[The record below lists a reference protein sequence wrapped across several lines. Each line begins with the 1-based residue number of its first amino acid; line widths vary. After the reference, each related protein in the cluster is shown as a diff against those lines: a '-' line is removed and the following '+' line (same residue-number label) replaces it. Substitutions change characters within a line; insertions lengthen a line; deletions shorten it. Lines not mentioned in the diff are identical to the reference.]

1 MKLLLGI
8 MNLTASSLNNIQNEN
23 ALSIRTT
30 MVVYFLYSHVLVTI
44 NTKIHVLD
52 TFFYLFWSLK
62 LIGEQK
68 FNIVY
73 DTDFPTFK
81 NV

>member
-1 MKLLLGI
+1 

-44 NTKIHVLD
+44 NTKIHVD
-52 TFFYLFWSLK
+52 TFFIYF
-62 LIGEQK
+62 
-68 FNIVY
+68 
-73 DTDFPTFK
+73 DP
-81 NV
+81 